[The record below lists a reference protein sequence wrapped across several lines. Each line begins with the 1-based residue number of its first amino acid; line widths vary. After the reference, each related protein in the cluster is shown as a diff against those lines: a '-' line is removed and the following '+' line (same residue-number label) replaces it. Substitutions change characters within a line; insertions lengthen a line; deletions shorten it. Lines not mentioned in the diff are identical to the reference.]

1 MIEVLVVIV
10 VVLFAI
16 GSLSGSA
23 GSSRR
28 KAPSFKEIW
37 RVDVSE
43 RTRDVLIESLQI
55 AARTKRRDTAESRLG
70 VAEKMLQELEAS
82 GAATDE
88 DRARRAEIEA
98 IRAMWAQKPKRKP
111 RDPNAP
117 KKPRATRKAKIETV
131 DS

>member
-1 MIEVLVVIV
+1 MLVVIV

-16 GSLSGSA
+16 GSLSGSSR
-23 GSSRR
+23 SSRR

-37 RVDVSE
+37 DFDTSK

-55 AARTKRRDTAESRLG
+55 AGSTKRRDTAESRLG

-82 GAATDE
+82 GSATDE
-88 DRARRAEIEA
+88 DRARRSEMEA
-98 IRAMWAQKPKRKP
+98 IRQAWAQRPKRKP

-117 KKPRATRKAKIETV
+117 KRPRAPRKVKTETA
-131 DS
+131 DQ